1 MMTYLIIVPF
11 LFRAPASVGAFRFSA
26 MLSPYRKFL
35 LWLYNTQHCL

>member
-11 LFRAPASVGAFRFSA
+11 LLKPLLRLGLSRFST

-35 LWLYNTQHCL
+35 LLMYNAERSL

>member
-11 LFRAPASVGAFRFSA
+11 LFKAPASVGAFRFST

-35 LWLYNTQHCL
+35 LLMHNAERSL